1 MTSSFTV
8 SQMTVNDIVGNYKFI
23 YVDDDNKR
31 VNATAQI
38 ILNGSDLSL
47 AVTTKLLG
55 SDMTLTFPAQFDQA
69 TGSIALQA
77 GAKIYNQ
84 KLKLSTSSGQQVEG
98 YMISAFEFA
107 GDYLT
112 YKNTVYGLMT
122 FGYSNT
128 YSTYAQLGKMKFPQ
142 NLGDYDVE
150 SLLIYF
156 AKTEYP
162 SSSDEVFGRIDSW
175 KNCIL
180 IKTTAASPAKPAFL
194 LPVATKA
201 TSSQPR
207 FKSLAGYTIKK

>member
-1 MTSSFTV
+1 MLLLKLFSMV
-8 SQMTVNDIVGNYKFI
+8 
-23 YVDDDNKR
+23 
-31 VNATAQI
+31 A
-38 ILNGSDLSL
+38 
-47 AVTTKLLG
+47 TKLLG

-98 YMISAFEFA
+98 YIISALEFA

-128 YSTYAQLGKMKFPQ
+128 YGTYAQLGKMKFPQ
-142 NLGDYDVE
+142 NLGDYNVE

-156 AKTEYP
+156 AKTENP
-162 SSSDEVFGRIDSW
+162 SSSDEVLIRGRTVSS
-175 KNCIL
+175 L
-180 IKTTAASPAKPAFL
+180 RPQQQA
-194 LPVATKA
+194 LPSQLSCCLWLQRQLQANHVSKA
-201 TSSQPR
+201 
-207 FKSLAGYTIKK
+207 